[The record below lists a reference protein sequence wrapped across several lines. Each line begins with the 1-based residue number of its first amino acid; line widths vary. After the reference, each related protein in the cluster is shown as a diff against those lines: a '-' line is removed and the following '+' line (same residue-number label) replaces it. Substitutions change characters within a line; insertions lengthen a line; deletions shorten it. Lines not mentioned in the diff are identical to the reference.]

1 MKKILMLIVM
11 IFGFDMILDAEC
23 DYTEKV
29 NLITLSSY
37 VDYNYEYMSDN
48 TFKLTFYNVTPEM
61 KLIYNNI
68 EYTPANE
75 SVELNSLEEGK
86 SMKVS
91 IKGSD
96 TSECAMLDLRVIN
109 LTIPY
114 VNPFYG
120 SNRCIGHESLNVCS
134 NRFLQYK
141 ITESE
146 FLRLIDKSESDNKPD
161 DVTDDKPVVKEL
173 TFFEKVVNFVKK
185 AWIPVVLV
193 IVTSGITFGIFSTIY
208 RKVKHGL

>member
-11 IFGFDMILDAEC
+11 IFSFNMILDAEC

-68 EYTPANE
+68 EYAPANE

-134 NRFLQYK
+134 NKFLQYK

-185 AWIPVVLV
+185 AWVPVVLV

>member
-1 MKKILMLIVM
+1 MKKIVMLIVM
-11 IFGFDMILDAEC
+11 IFSFNMILNAEC

-68 EYTPANE
+68 EYAPANE

-134 NRFLQYK
+134 NKFLQYK

-146 FLRLIDKSESDNKPD
+146 FLRLIDKSENDNKKD
-161 DVTDDKPVVKEL
+161 DVIDDEPVIVEK
-173 TFFEKVVNFVKK
+173 TFFEKALDFIKK
-185 AWIPVVLV
+185 AWIPVLLV
-193 IVTSGITFGIFSTIY
+193 ILTSGITFGIFSTIY
-208 RKVKHGL
+208 RKVKHGI

>member
-1 MKKILMLIVM
+1 M

-75 SVELNSLEEGK
+75 SVELSSLEEGK

-134 NRFLQYK
+134 NKFLQYK

>member
-134 NRFLQYK
+134 NKFLQYK

>member
-1 MKKILMLIVM
+1 MKKIAMLIVM
-11 IFGFDMILDAEC
+11 IFSFNMILNAEC

-68 EYTPANE
+68 EYAPANE

-134 NRFLQYK
+134 NKFLQYK

-208 RKVKHGL
+208 RKVKHGI

>member
-134 NRFLQYK
+134 NKFLQYK

-173 TFFEKVVNFVKK
+173 TFFEKVVNFAKK

>member
-1 MKKILMLIVM
+1 MKKIVMLIVM

-68 EYTPANE
+68 EYTSANE

-134 NRFLQYK
+134 NKFLQYK

>member
-1 MKKILMLIVM
+1 MKKIVMLIIM
-11 IFGFDMILDAEC
+11 IFSFNMILDAEC

-68 EYTPANE
+68 EYAPANE

-134 NRFLQYK
+134 NKFLQYK

-173 TFFEKVVNFVKK
+173 TFFEKVVDFVKK

-208 RKVKHGL
+208 RKVKHGI

>member
-1 MKKILMLIVM
+1 MKKIVMLIVM
-11 IFGFDMILDAEC
+11 IFSFDMILNAEC

-68 EYTPANE
+68 EYAPTNE

-134 NRFLQYK
+134 NKFLQYK

-146 FLRLIDKSESDNKPD
+146 FLRLIDKSENDNKKD
-161 DVTDDKPVVKEL
+161 DVIDDEPVIVEK
-173 TFFEKVVNFVKK
+173 TFFEKALDFIKK
-185 AWIPVVLV
+185 AWIPVLLV
-193 IVTSGITFGIFSTIY
+193 ILTSGITFGIFSTIY
-208 RKVKHGL
+208 RKVKHGI

>member
-75 SVELNSLEEGK
+75 SVELSSLEEGK

-134 NRFLQYK
+134 NKFLQYK

>member
-1 MKKILMLIVM
+1 MKKIVMLIVM

-68 EYTPANE
+68 EYAPANE
-75 SVELNSLEEGK
+75 SVELSSLEEGK

-134 NRFLQYK
+134 NKFLQYK

-146 FLRLIDKSESDNKPD
+146 FLRLIDKSENDNKPD

>member
-1 MKKILMLIVM
+1 MKKIVMLIVM
-11 IFGFDMILDAEC
+11 IFSFNMILNAEC

-68 EYTPANE
+68 EYAPANE

-134 NRFLQYK
+134 NKFLQYK

-146 FLRLIDKSESDNKPD
+146 FLRLIDKSENDNKPD
-161 DVTDDKPVVKEL
+161 DEANDKLVVKEL
-173 TFFEKVVNFVKK
+173 TFFEKVVDFAKK
-185 AWIPVVLV
+185 AWIPVLLV
-193 IVTSGITFGIFSTIY
+193 ILTSGITFGIFSTIY
-208 RKVKHGL
+208 RKVKHGI

>member
-1 MKKILMLIVM
+1 MKKIVMLIVM

-68 EYTPANE
+68 EYAPANE
-75 SVELNSLEEGK
+75 SVELSSLEEGK

-134 NRFLQYK
+134 NKFLQYK

-173 TFFEKVVNFVKK
+173 TFFEKVVDFVKK

>member
-1 MKKILMLIVM
+1 MKKIVMLIVM
-11 IFGFDMILDAEC
+11 IFSFNMILNAEC
-23 DYTEKV
+23 DYIEKV

-68 EYTPANE
+68 EYAPTNE

-96 TSECAMLDLRVIN
+96 ASECAMLDLRVIN

-134 NRFLQYK
+134 NKFLQYK

-146 FLRLIDKSESDNKPD
+146 FLRLIDKSENDNKPD
-161 DVTDDKPVVKEL
+161 DEINDKPVVKEL
-173 TFFEKVVNFVKK
+173 TFFEKVVDFAKK
-185 AWIPVVLV
+185 AWIPVLLV
-193 IVTSGITFGIFSTIY
+193 ILTSGITFGIFSTIY
-208 RKVKHGL
+208 RKVKHGI

>member
-1 MKKILMLIVM
+1 MKKIVMLIVM
-11 IFGFDMILDAEC
+11 IFGFDMILNAEC

-68 EYTPANE
+68 EYAPANE

-134 NRFLQYK
+134 NKFLQYK

-146 FLRLIDKSESDNKPD
+146 FLRLIDKAEDDNKKG
-161 DVTDDKPVVKEL
+161 DVVNDEPVVKDL
-173 TFFEKVVNFVKK
+173 KFFEKVVDFAKK
-185 AWIPVVLV
+185 AWIPVLLV

-208 RKVKHGL
+208 RKVKHGI

>member
-68 EYTPANE
+68 EYTSANE

-173 TFFEKVVNFVKK
+173 TFFEKIVNFVKK

>member
-1 MKKILMLIVM
+1 MKKIVMLIVM
-11 IFGFDMILDAEC
+11 IFSFNMILNAEC

-61 KLIYNNI
+61 KLIYNNK
-68 EYTPANE
+68 EYAPANE

-134 NRFLQYK
+134 NKFLQYK

-146 FLRLIDKSESDNKPD
+146 FLRLIDKSENDNKKD
-161 DVTDDKPVVKEL
+161 DVIDDEPVIVEK
-173 TFFEKVVNFVKK
+173 TFFEKALDFIKK
-185 AWIPVVLV
+185 AWIPVLLV
-193 IVTSGITFGIFSTIY
+193 ILTSGITFGIFSTIY
-208 RKVKHGL
+208 RKVKHGI

>member
-1 MKKILMLIVM
+1 M
-11 IFGFDMILDAEC
+11 IFSFNMILNAEC

-68 EYTPANE
+68 EYAPANE

-134 NRFLQYK
+134 NKFLQYK

-208 RKVKHGL
+208 RKVKHGI

>member
-1 MKKILMLIVM
+1 MKKIVLLIIM
-11 IFGFDMILDAEC
+11 IFSFNIVLNAEC

-37 VDYNYEYMSDN
+37 VDYDYEYMTDN

-68 EYTPANE
+68 EYASVSNT
-75 SVELNSLEEGK
+75 VELSSLIEGK

-96 TSECAMLDLRVIN
+96 ASECADLDLRVIN

-120 SNRCIGHESLNVCS
+120 SNRCIGHENLNVCS
-134 NRFLQYK
+134 NKFLQYK
-141 ITESE
+141 ITENE
-146 FLRLIDKSESDNKPD
+146 FLRLIDKSENDNKKD
-161 DVTDDKPVVKEL
+161 DATDDAPVIVEK
-173 TFFEKVVNFVKK
+173 TFFEKVADFAKK

-193 IVTSGITFGIFSTIY
+193 IVTSAITFGIFSTIY

>member
-68 EYTPANE
+68 EYAPANE

-161 DVTDDKPVVKEL
+161 DVTDDKTVVKEL
-173 TFFEKVVNFVKK
+173 TFFEKVFDFVKK

>member
-68 EYTPANE
+68 EYAPANE
-75 SVELNSLEEGK
+75 SVELSSLEEGK

-96 TSECAMLDLRVIN
+96 NSECAMLDLRVIN

-134 NRFLQYK
+134 NKFLQYK

>member
-1 MKKILMLIVM
+1 MKKIVMLIVM
-11 IFGFDMILDAEC
+11 IFSFDMILNAEC

-48 TFKLTFYNVTPEM
+48 TFKLTFYNVIPEM
-61 KLIYNNI
+61 KLIYNNM
-68 EYTPANE
+68 EYAPANE

-134 NRFLQYK
+134 NKFLQYK

-146 FLRLIDKSESDNKPD
+146 FLRLIDKSESDNKPN

-173 TFFEKVVNFVKK
+173 TFFEKVVDFVKK

-208 RKVKHGL
+208 RKVKHGI

>member
-1 MKKILMLIVM
+1 MKKIVMLIVM
-11 IFGFDMILDAEC
+11 IFGFDMILDAGC

-68 EYTPANE
+68 EYAPANE

-134 NRFLQYK
+134 NKFLQYK

>member
-134 NRFLQYK
+134 NKFLQYK

-146 FLRLIDKSESDNKPD
+146 FLRLIDKSENDNKPD

-173 TFFEKVVNFVKK
+173 TFFEKVVNFAKK

>member
-1 MKKILMLIVM
+1 MKKIVMLIVM
-11 IFGFDMILDAEC
+11 IFSFNMILDAER

-29 NLITLSSY
+29 DLITLSSY

-68 EYTPANE
+68 EYAPANE

-96 TSECAMLDLRVIN
+96 TSECAMLDSRVIN
-109 LTIPY
+109 LNIPY

-134 NRFLQYK
+134 NKFLQYK

-185 AWIPVVLV
+185 AWIPVVLF

>member
-1 MKKILMLIVM
+1 MKKIVMLIVM
-11 IFGFDMILDAEC
+11 IFGFGMILDAEC

-68 EYTPANE
+68 EYAPANE

-134 NRFLQYK
+134 NKFLQYK

-146 FLRLIDKSESDNKPD
+146 FLRLIDKAEDDNKKG
-161 DVTDDKPVVKEL
+161 DVINDEPMVKDL
-173 TFFEKVVNFVKK
+173 TFFEKVVDFAKK
-185 AWIPVVLV
+185 AWIPVLLV

-208 RKVKHGL
+208 RKVKHGI

>member
-1 MKKILMLIVM
+1 MKKIVMLIVM
-11 IFGFDMILDAEC
+11 IFSFNMHMNAEC

-68 EYTPANE
+68 EYAPTNE

-96 TSECAMLDLRVIN
+96 ASECAMLDLRVIN

-134 NRFLQYK
+134 NKFLQYK

-146 FLRLIDKSESDNKPD
+146 FLRLIDKSENDNKPD
-161 DVTDDKPVVKEL
+161 DEINDKPVVKEL
-173 TFFEKVVNFVKK
+173 TFFEKVVDFAKK
-185 AWIPVVLV
+185 AWIPVLLV
-193 IVTSGITFGIFSTIY
+193 ILTSGITFGIFSTIY
-208 RKVKHGL
+208 RKVKHGI

>member
-1 MKKILMLIVM
+1 MKKIVMLIVM
-11 IFGFDMILDAEC
+11 IFSFNMILNAEC

-68 EYTPANE
+68 EYAPTNE

-120 SNRCIGHESLNVCS
+120 SNRCIGHENLNVCS
-134 NRFLQYK
+134 NKFLQYK

-146 FLRLIDKSESDNKPD
+146 FLRLIDKSENDNKPG

-208 RKVKHGL
+208 RKVKHGI

>member
-1 MKKILMLIVM
+1 M
-11 IFGFDMILDAEC
+11 IFSFNMILNAEC

-68 EYTPANE
+68 EYAPTNE

-114 VNPFYG
+114 ANPFYG

-134 NRFLQYK
+134 NKFLQYK

-146 FLRLIDKSESDNKPD
+146 FLRLIDKSENDNKKD
-161 DVTDDKPVVKEL
+161 DVIDDEPVIVEK
-173 TFFEKVVNFVKK
+173 TFFEKALDFIKK
-185 AWIPVVLV
+185 AWIPVLLV
-193 IVTSGITFGIFSTIY
+193 ILTSGITFGIFSTIY
-208 RKVKHGL
+208 RKVKHGI

>member
-1 MKKILMLIVM
+1 MKKIVMLIVM
-11 IFGFDMILDAEC
+11 IFSFNMILNAEC

-68 EYTPANE
+68 EYAPTNE

-134 NRFLQYK
+134 NKFLQYK

-146 FLRLIDKSESDNKPD
+146 FLRLIDKSENDNKKD
-161 DVTDDKPVVKEL
+161 DVIDDEPVIVEK
-173 TFFEKVVNFVKK
+173 TFFEKALDFIKK
-185 AWIPVVLV
+185 AWIPVLLV
-193 IVTSGITFGIFSTIY
+193 ILTSGITFGIFSTIY
-208 RKVKHGL
+208 RKVKHGI

>member
-1 MKKILMLIVM
+1 MKKIVMLIVM
-11 IFGFDMILDAEC
+11 IFSFNMILNAEC

-68 EYTPANE
+68 EYAPANE

-120 SNRCIGHESLNVCS
+120 SNRCIGHENLNVCS
-134 NRFLQYK
+134 NKFLQYK

-146 FLRLIDKSESDNKPD
+146 FLRLIDKSENDNKPG

-208 RKVKHGL
+208 RKVKHGI

>member
-1 MKKILMLIVM
+1 MKKIVMLIVM
-11 IFGFDMILDAEC
+11 IFSFNMILNAEC

-68 EYTPANE
+68 EYAPTNE
-75 SVELNSLEEGK
+75 SVELYSLEEGK

-134 NRFLQYK
+134 NKFLQYK

-146 FLRLIDKSESDNKPD
+146 FLRLIDKSENDNKKD
-161 DVTDDKPVVKEL
+161 DVIDDEPVIVEK
-173 TFFEKVVNFVKK
+173 TFFEKALDFIKK
-185 AWIPVVLV
+185 AWIPVLLV
-193 IVTSGITFGIFSTIY
+193 ILTSGITFGIFSTIY
-208 RKVKHGL
+208 RKVKHGI